1 MQRIWMKALILVAVG
16 SISALVTED
25 ANAQGPIRRLFSRPF
40 RRDNVVATTPTTMQ
54 SARTVTR
61 VEAQPTQPAQPGGQV
76 APAAATTDANAN
88 RDANVRPATAAAEV
102 TTPATTPAAT
112 PQLIVQPT
120 TSSPRGVPVLRRLR
134 WRD

>member
-1 MQRIWMKALILVAVG
+1 MERTWMKALILVAVG

-40 RRDNVVATTPTTMQ
+40 RRDNVVYATTTQ

-61 VEAQPTQPAQPGGQV
+61 VEAQPGGQV
-76 APAAATTDANAN
+76 APASATTDADAN
-88 RDANVRPATAAAEV
+88 RDANVRRATAEAEV
-102 TTPATTPAAT
+102 TTPAAA
-112 PQLIVQPT
+112 PQLTVQPT
-120 TSSPRGVPVLRRLR
+120 SSSRRGIPILRRLR

>member
-1 MQRIWMKALILVAVG
+1 MERTWMKALILVAVG

-40 RRDNVVATTPTTMQ
+40 RRDNVVYATTTQ

-61 VEAQPTQPAQPGGQV
+61 VEAQPGGQV
-76 APAAATTDANAN
+76 APASATTDADAN
-88 RDANVRPATAAAEV
+88 RDANVRPATAEAEV
-102 TTPATTPAAT
+102 TTPAAA
-112 PQLIVQPT
+112 PQLTVQPT
-120 TSSPRGVPVLRRLR
+120 SSSRRGIPILRRLR